1 MRFRGEYNPDFVYMA
16 NDIVLLDGCSWAAT
30 KVISLRTPPPGDGWI
45 LCAAKG
51 RDGSAGRDGR
61 DGAEGKTGPGI
72 PTGGTSNQVL
82 IKQSDDD
89 LDARWGSVTATQIG
103 AAKEQHR
110 HSMDDVIGLSF
121 ALGATAPVHHIH
133 AVSDIGGLKELL
145 DSKCNARHR
154 HDAEDISIGDMTMRS
169 LVLSNAEP
177 TITLRSNESGEMST
191 IKQTMGGN
199 MEIVSSGGLSIT
211 IGDIALLRAGRNTVS
226 IDGTMVANSVKA
238 GFAGLIISGPVTP
251 KTGNGEKGQ
260 LCWDSEYL
268 YLCIGKGIWKKIRL
282 EELA

>member
-1 MRFRGEYNPDFVYMA
+1 MRFRGQYNPDFVYMT
-16 NDIVLLDGCSWAAT
+16 NDIVLADGCSWAAS
-30 KVISLRTPPPGDGWI
+30 KVISINCPPPSDGWI

-61 DGAEGKTGPGI
+61 DGSEGKTGPGV
-72 PTGGTSNQVL
+72 PAGGTSNQVL
-82 IKQSDDD
+82 VKQSDSDYD
-89 LDARWGSVTATQIG
+89 SRWGSLTPTQIG
-103 AAKEQHR
+103 AAKERHQHG
-110 HSMDDVIGLSF
+110 MDDVVGLQFAIGAMASR
-121 ALGATAPVHHIH
+121 HHIH
-133 AVSDIGGLKELL
+133 AMSDVGGLGEALETKA
-145 DSKCNARHR
+145 SANHKHV
-154 HDAEDISIGDMTMRS
+154 AEDIAIGDLTMRS
-169 LVLSNAEP
+169 MVLSNAEP

-199 MEIVSSGGLSIT
+199 MEIVSSGSLSVT
-211 IGDIALLRAGRNTVS
+211 LGDVALLRAGRNTVS